1 MKPLIILLL
10 SILPVSYG
18 SSVEI
23 MMVSLMEL
31 PPLIQEASYDSL
43 RSSDTSSHS
52 VTMPLDAH
60 PRLPP
65 FYTTERHN
73 SGLILYV
80 FAIPSSPVNGLDGVF
95 YDPSR
100 NQSYLRVKVMTP
112 AKKGNANTAIIR
124 LIAQILKIEKSQL
137 HIIDGE
143 MDHCKKISISSVSEN
158 ELERLLSA
166 TKKGSL

>member
-10 SILPVSYG
+10 SILPISYG
-18 SSVEI
+18 SSVEV
-23 MMVSLMEL
+23 MSAMEP
-31 PPLIQEASYDSL
+31 PPLIQGACEDSL
-43 RSSDTSSHS
+43 QSPDTSSHS
-52 VTMPLDAH
+52 VTIPLDAH
-60 PRLPP
+60 PSIPP

-112 AKKGNANTAIIR
+112 AKKGNANNAIIR
-124 LIAQILKIEKSQL
+124 LIAQILKIDKSQL

-143 MDHCKKISISSVSEN
+143 MNHCKKISISSVSVN
-158 ELERLLSA
+158 ELESLLSA
-166 TKKGSL
+166 TRNGKL